1 MPAHI
6 REYQRAPTAEDAL
19 TLLER
24 ETIETAPL
32 IPRPRLP
39 DDGFPA
45 AAAVVDLQ
53 ALPWDYIS
61 REPANLRIGGNTC
74 LQTLVENA
82 AVRSVASGVIAEAAA
97 LAAPRTLRNLA
108 TLAGALDGAADGP
121 PELLLA
127 LLALDAQATVQRR
140 AAPQVVPLRDYK
152 PSPTALLVEVAV
164 EVAVDVAASSAA
176 ALARVAR
183 TPLDQAI
190 VSAVGAVV
198 GQRARV
204 AVAGASPLP
213 IVAEAALDDA
223 PAAVIERLVT
233 TVTSQAAPVADYRG
247 SADYRRKMAGVLARR
262 ALEAAFAKG
271 ANA

>member
-24 ETIETAPL
+24 ETIATAPL
-32 IPRPRLP
+32 IPGPRLP
-39 DDGFPA
+39 ADGFPA

-61 REPANLRIGGNTC
+61 REPTMLRIGGNTR
-74 LQTLVENA
+74 LQTLVETA
-82 AVRSVASGVIAEAAA
+82 AVRAVANGVIAEAAA

-121 PELLLA
+121 PELLLV
-127 LLALDAQATVQRR
+127 LLALGAQVTVQRG
-140 AAPQVVPLRDYK
+140 AAPQGARLRDYK
-152 PSPTALLVEVAV
+152 SSPTGLLVEVAV
-164 EVAVDVAASSAA
+164 DVTALSAA

-190 VSAVGAVV
+190 VAAAGAVV

-204 AVAGASPLP
+204 AVAGASPQP
-213 IVAEAALDDA
+213 FVVETAVDDA

-247 SADYRRKMAGVLARR
+247 SADYRRKIAGVLARR

-271 ANA
+271 ASA

>member
-61 REPANLRIGGNTC
+61 REPANLRIGGNTR
-74 LQTLVENA
+74 LQTLVDNA

-127 LLALDAQATVQRR
+127 LLALDAQATVQRG
-140 AAPQVVPLRDYK
+140 AAPQGAPLRDYK
-152 PSPTALLVEVAV
+152 SSSTGLLVEVAV
-164 EVAVDVAASSAA
+164 DVTASSTAG
-176 ALARVAR
+176 LARVAR

>member
-6 REYQRAPTAEDAL
+6 REYQRASAVEDAL
-19 TLLER
+19 TLLKR
-24 ETIETAPL
+24 ETIDTAPL
-32 IPRPRLP
+32 IPRPRMP
-39 DDGFPA
+39 DDGFPS

-61 REPANLRIGGNTC
+61 REPSILRIGGGTR

-82 AVRSVASGVIAEAAA
+82 AIRNVASGVITEAAA

-108 TLAGALDGAADGP
+108 TLAGALDGAGDGP
-121 PELLLA
+121 PELMLA
-127 LLALDAQATVQRR
+127 LLALDAQATVQDV
-140 AAPQVVPLRDYK
+140 ASSLHLRDYK
-152 PSPTALLVEVAV
+152 PSSTTLLVEVAI
-164 EVAVDVAASSAA
+164 DVSVTASA

-190 VSAVGAVV
+190 VAAVGAVV
-198 GQRARV
+198 GQTARV

-213 IVAEAALDDA
+213 FVAEATVDDA
-223 PAAVIERLVT
+223 PAVVTDRLIAMVAR
-233 TVTSQAAPVADYRG
+233 QATPVGDYRG
-247 SADYRRKMAGVLARR
+247 SVEYRRQMADVLAQR
-262 ALEAAFAKG
+262 ALAAAFAKG

>member
-6 REYQRAPTAEDAL
+6 REYQRAPDGEHAL
-19 TLLER
+19 TLLKR
-24 ETIETAPL
+24 ETIDTAPL
-32 IPRPRLP
+32 IPRPRVP

-53 ALPWDYIS
+53 ELPWDYIS
-61 REPANLRIGGNTC
+61 REPTILRIGGNTR

-82 AVRSVASGVIAEAAA
+82 AVRHVANGVIAEAAA

-108 TLAGALDGAADGP
+108 TLAGALDGVADGP
-121 PELLLA
+121 PELMLA
-127 LLALDAQATVQRR
+127 LLALGAQATVQG
-140 AAPQVVPLRDYK
+140 AASNAIALRDFT
-152 PSPTALLVEVAV
+152 PSPTQLLIEI
-164 EVAVDVAASSAA
+164 AVDVSDNASA

-190 VSAVGAVV
+190 VAALGAIA
-198 GQRARV
+198 GQTARV

-213 IVAEAALDDA
+213 FVVETSVDDA
-223 PAAVIERLVT
+223 PAAVIDRLAAMVA
-233 TVTSQAAPVADYRG
+233 SQAAPVADYRG
-247 SADYRRKMAGVLARR
+247 SADYRRRMADVLARR
-262 ALEAAFAKG
+262 AVAAAFAKG

>member
-6 REYQRAPTAEDAL
+6 REYQRAPAVEHAL

-24 ETIETAPL
+24 KTIETKPL
-32 IPRPRLP
+32 IPRPRMP
-39 DDGFPA
+39 DDGFPS

-61 REPANLRIGGNTC
+61 REPTILRIGGNTR

-82 AVRSVASGVIAEAAA
+82 AIRNVANGVIAEAAA

-108 TLAGALDGAADGP
+108 TLAGALDGVADGP
-121 PELLLA
+121 PELMLA
-127 LLALDAQATVQRR
+127 LLALDAQATVQG
-140 AAPQVVPLRDYK
+140 AASPLRLRDHT
-152 PSPTALLVEVAV
+152 PSSTTLLVEVAI
-164 EVAVDVAASSAA
+164 DLTVAASA

-190 VSAVGAVV
+190 VAAVAAVV
-198 GQRARV
+198 GRTARV
-204 AVAGASPLP
+204 AVAGASSLP
-213 IVAEAALDDA
+213 FIVDTTIDDSS
-223 PAAVIERLVT
+223 AAVIDRLAAAIME
-233 TVTSQAAPVADYRG
+233 QAAPVGDYRG
-247 SADYRRKMAGVLARR
+247 SVEYRRQMADVLARR
-262 ALEAAFAKG
+262 ALAAAFARG